1 MARRSARK
9 LSPLVA
15 GVAAALAVFTAHAEE
30 AVLRA
35 VSSFATGTAFSA
47 PFEKFVEKVNQEGK
61 GLVRIEYLG
70 GPPAMPPFEVGSA
83 VSRGVVDMANVTSA
97 FYISQLP
104 AADALKLGELTLEEE
119 RQNGAWDYINQLHNE
134 KMNVWFLARTGD
146 NVPFH
151 LYMNRE
157 LKGPDLKGLTIRVT
171 PVYAAFFRALG
182 ANVVQTAPG
191 EVYTALERGVVHGY
205 GWPIKG
211 VLDLGW
217 QEVTKYRIDPGFY
230 KVDVNVLVNLD
241 RWKKLTDEQRDFL
254 TRMARWLEQMD
265 YESNPALNEEERR
278 KQAEA
283 GIKTIT
289 FEGADREKWLQV
301 AREAG
306 WKQVEAQAPVE
317 GKKLRELLTRK

>member
-1 MARRSARK
+1 MARFSK
-9 LSPLVA
+9 VLTPLVA
-15 GVAAALAVFTAHAEE
+15 SVAAALAVGTAQAEE

-35 VSSFATGTAFSA
+35 VSPCATGTAFSA
-47 PFEKFVEKVNQEGK
+47 PVENFVEKVNEEGK

-97 FYISQLP
+97 FYTSLLP

-119 RQNGAWDYINQLHNE
+119 RENGAWDYINQLHNE

-151 LYMNRE
+151 LYLNRE
-157 LKGPDLKGLTIRVT
+157 ITEPDLSGMTIRVT
-171 PVYAAFFRALG
+171 PIYAAFFRALG

-217 QEVTKYRIDPGFY
+217 QEVTKFRVDPGFY
-230 KVDVNVLVNLD
+230 KVDVNILVNLD
-241 RWKKLTDEQRDFL
+241 RWNKLTDEQREFL
-254 TRMARWLEQMD
+254 TRMARWVEETD
-265 YESNPALNEEERR
+265 FNDNPGIIDEEKR
-278 KQAEA
+278 KQEEA
-283 GIKTIT
+283 GISTIT
-289 FEGADREKWLQV
+289 FEGEAAEKWLNV

-306 WKQVEAQAPVE
+306 WK
-317 GKKLRELLTRK
+317 